1 MFSFKKFNV
10 ILGTTLLLSACSA
23 TRDLSP
29 HIDTSYTASTTRLT
43 FSSPNFSAPDLPPI
57 TVSYAY
63 VDTYLYGDFCKG
75 NDKVVAQS
83 SVNKNTN
90 TQESVI
96 PTGKVV
102 AHIGYNTKALTGDS
116 YYVMNIN
123 ENAHYNITLTE
134 ARPLITSY
142 SVAID
147 VFENGKSKPVKAI
160 NFDRKKDIC
169 S

>member
-1 MFSFKKFNV
+1 
-10 ILGTTLLLSACSA
+10 
-23 TRDLSP
+23 
-29 HIDTSYTASTTRLT
+29 
-43 FSSPNFSAPDLPPI
+43 
-57 TVSYAY
+57 
-63 VDTYLYGDFCKG
+63 
-75 NDKVVAQS
+75 
-83 SVNKNTN
+83 
-90 TQESVI
+90 VI

-160 NFDRKKDIC
+160 NFNRKKDIC